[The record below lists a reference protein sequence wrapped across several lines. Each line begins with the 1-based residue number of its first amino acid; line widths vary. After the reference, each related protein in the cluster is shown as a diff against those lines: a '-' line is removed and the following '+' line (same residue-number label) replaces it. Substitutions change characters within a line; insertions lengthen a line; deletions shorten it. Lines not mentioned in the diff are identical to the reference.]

1 MNTFRPLPVFN
12 RPFPDAVE
20 PANKKSRFD
29 AGMPDI
35 DVDTMFVRNS
45 GMNHVTTGLLAK
57 GFDRYSTPTYIGN
70 GDLLY
75 RLRLEDDEDKQVGFT
90 FPTNRILNHQQINV
104 FFRNQQKVVE
114 NEVTKIYTLLNQ
126 KPSYMEGESRITD
139 TSMYKQIVYYAYQ
152 ELFKKP
158 GDTESFDEC
167 FEKNRAEYLKKMYE
181 IITTDDNYKGMR
193 WLYAFPEYM
202 KTMIDLVGVCYN
214 ISKEPLPNA
223 FDTYA
228 LSAVIEGEVQVKDI
242 FGKESSR
249 VRPLVVIYRKK
260 NYCSPIQLE
269 VVSRN
274 DYISMMK
281 KQREKFENI
290 CKLEDDN
297 RKKGQIEEMEIM
309 GLFSTLG
316 TIHIPK
322 DEFMGSCT
330 NKTTQM
336 LQNVSLDEKREEELE
351 KCMSLVRKQ
360 GYIRMAI
367 RIRPFI

>member
-1 MNTFRPLPVFN
+1 MDTFRPLPVFN

-20 PANKKSRFD
+20 PANKKPRFD

-57 GFDRYSTPTYIGN
+57 GFNRYSTPTYIGN

-75 RLRLEDDEDKQVGFT
+75 RVRLEDDEDKQVGFT

-104 FFRNQQKVVE
+104 FFRSQQNTVE
-114 NEVTKIYTLLNQ
+114 GEVANIYRNLNQ
-126 KPSYMEGESRITD
+126 YPTYMGERDKILN
-139 TSMYKQIVYYAYQ
+139 TSLYKQIVYYAYK
-152 ELFKKP
+152 ELFKFRDEEP
-158 GDTESFDEC
+158 FDQYL
-167 FEKNRAEYLKKMYE
+167 EKNRAEYLKKMYQ

-214 ISKEPLPNA
+214 ISKEPLPNT

-269 VVSRN
+269 VVSRD
-274 DYISMMK
+274 DYIRRM
-281 KQREKFENI
+281 QTQ
-290 CKLEDDN
+290 
-297 RKKGQIEEMEIM
+297 RKKFVDICQMREGAQKEEQIEKMEIM

-322 DEFMGSCT
+322 DEFMGGCT